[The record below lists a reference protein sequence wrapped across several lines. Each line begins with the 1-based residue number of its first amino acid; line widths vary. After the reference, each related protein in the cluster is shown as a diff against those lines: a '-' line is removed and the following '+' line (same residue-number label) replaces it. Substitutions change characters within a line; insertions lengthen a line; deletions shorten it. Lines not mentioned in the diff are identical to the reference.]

1 MRSNASGLRRLSRVL
16 GGSCVA
22 LGLGCGGARASA
34 TAGGSPA
41 PTATFGDAGATAP
54 ILDALPIDPG
64 ARASIGPLVAGAPD
78 EAHLTAYRIDQ
89 AIDDV
94 SGTFAA
100 RMTVTFENPTGAP
113 LDRVPLLLHANAPR
127 ELGAADAGS
136 IEISN
141 VLGEDGAELTIERRR
156 PTLVVVAIPTIA
168 PNGRATLRVEYSGKL
183 RKLPL
188 NANDPFAQAMSS
200 MGSLTGSGS
209 SDYGLLATGDGLLTF
224 ACGYP
229 VLAPFRGGAFDTTPP
244 AKLGDVAYNVVS
256 RFDVRTLVPTGVSL
270 VTNLV
275 DAPARDLGGGATL
288 VESSG
293 AFVRDFVLVA
303 GRDLERVSAKVG
315 GVTVTSVARKRD
327 LDGAKRALSTA
338 TSALGSYEKRFG
350 AYPYTE
356 LDVVEASIVGG
367 AGGVE
372 FSGMVLVAGM
382 LYRDPSS
389 SEGPLGLLTKLW
401 SSIGAGGGL
410 DAPSDAAEGAP
421 EPGAAPPAQD
431 PKELLGGVLDF
442 TVAHEVAHQWFA
454 GLVGND
460 SRASPSLDEPA
471 AQYLAGLAI
480 EDMEGAD
487 AAARAMDSNVK
498 MNYALY
504 RLLGGVDRPVQRST
518 SSFRSGI
525 EYAALVYGKAPYA
538 YVALR
543 KKHGDEKLHAAMRSA
558 IDAHRFDLVT
568 PSAWIDA
575 LASSLGADV
584 RPTFA
589 RWFEEAHGDA
599 DLGVDGDGE
608 FVVNTMF
615 PPEVAGSLREAT
627 ATLGMKP
634 GELVR
639 MVFGGALGDDA
650 PTGPGF
656 DPGEVLGK
664 LGRGE

>member
-1 MRSNASGLRRLSRVL
+1 MRSSVLFGVLCVGLV
-16 GGSCVA
+16 V
-22 LGLGCGGARASA
+22 GCGGAQTSSSS
-34 TAGGSPA
+34 GA
-41 PTATFGDAGATAP
+41 PPPSVATFGEAGATAP
-54 ILDALPIDPG
+54 LLDALPIDPG
-64 ARASIGPLVAGAPD
+64 QRASIAPLVASAPD
-78 EAHLTAYRIDQ
+78 VAHLTAYAMDQ

-94 SGTFAA
+94 SGTFAS
-100 RMTVTFENPTGAP
+100 RMTLTFENPTGAP
-113 LDRVPLLLHANAPR
+113 LDRVPILLHANAPR

-136 IEISN
+136 IEISKIR
-141 VLGEDGAELTIERRR
+141 GEDGAELAFERKR
-156 PTLVVVAIPTIA
+156 PTLVVVSVPPIPA
-168 PNGRATLRVEYSGKL
+168 NGKATLRLEYSGKL
-183 RKLPL
+183 RKLPM

-229 VLAPFRGGAFDTTPP
+229 VLAPYRGGEFDTTPP

-275 DAPARDLGGGATL
+275 DAPARDLGGGVTV

-303 GRDLERVSAKVG
+303 GRDLERATAKVG
-315 GVTVTSVARKRD
+315 GVTVTSVSRKRD
-327 LDGAKRALSTA
+327 ADGGKRALSTA
-338 TSALGSYEKRFG
+338 ASALASYERRFG
-350 AYPYTE
+350 PYPYTE

-382 LYRDPSS
+382 LYRNPSS

-401 SSIGAGGGL
+401 SSIGAGTL
-410 DAPSDAAEGAP
+410 DAPEAP
-421 EPGAAPPAQD
+421 PDPGAAPQAQD

-487 AAARAMDSNVK
+487 AASRAMDSNVK

-504 RLLGGVDRPVQRST
+504 RLLGGVDRPVLRST
-518 SSFRSGI
+518 TSFRSGI

-538 YVALR
+538 YVSLR
-543 KKHGDEKLHAAMRSA
+543 KRFGDEKLHAAMKSA
-558 IDAHRFDLVT
+558 IHDHRFEVVET
-568 PSAWIDA
+568 PVWVGA
-575 LASSLGADV
+575 LSKALGPEVDT
-584 RPTFA
+584 TFA
-589 RWFEEAHGDA
+589 RYFQEVHGDA

-608 FVVNTMF
+608 FVVDTMF

-627 ATLGMKP
+627 ATLGIKP

-650 PTGPGF
+650 PMGEGF
-656 DPGEVLGK
+656 DPADVLGR
-664 LGRGE
+664 LGKP